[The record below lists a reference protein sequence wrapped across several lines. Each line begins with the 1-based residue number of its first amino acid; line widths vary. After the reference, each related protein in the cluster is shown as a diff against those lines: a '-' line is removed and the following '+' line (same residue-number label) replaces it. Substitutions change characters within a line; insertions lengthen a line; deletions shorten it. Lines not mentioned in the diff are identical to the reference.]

1 MREFF
6 ENMVSQEK
14 KVRMMQEEYHR
25 IKQSL
30 DISGI
35 RYENTGTTSG
45 SKKTDGMAEVIA
57 EMVDFENEMKQ
68 EESKLAVM
76 RLKATVAISKL
87 TDDNEREV
95 LRRWYLLQQA
105 EQKIRHDMGY
115 SQSMVYEFR
124 KRGFKHLETSE

>member
-35 RYENTGTTSG
+35 SYENTGATSG
-45 SKKTDGMAEVIA
+45 SKKTDRMAEVIA
-57 EMVDFENEMKQ
+57 EIVDFENEMKQ

-105 EQKIRHDMGY
+105 EEKIRHDMGY

>member
-105 EQKIRHDMGY
+105 DEKIRNDMGY

>member
-6 ENMVSQEK
+6 ENIVSQEK

-105 EQKIRHDMGY
+105 EEKIRHDMGY

>member
-35 RYENTGTTSG
+35 SYENTGATSG
-45 SKKTDGMAEVIA
+45 SKKTDRMAEVIA
-57 EMVDFENEMKQ
+57 EIVDFENEMKQ

-95 LRRWYLLQQA
+95 LRR
-105 EQKIRHDMGY
+105 
-115 SQSMVYEFR
+115 
-124 KRGFKHLETSE
+124 

>member
-95 LRRWYLLQQA
+95 LRRWYLLKQA
-105 EQKIRHDMGY
+105 EEKIRHDMGY

>member
-68 EESKLAVM
+68 EESKLAIM

-105 EQKIRHDMGY
+105 EEKIRHDMGY

>member
-1 MREFF
+1 MRELF

-105 EQKIRHDMGY
+105 EEKIRHDMGY

>member
-35 RYENTGTTSG
+35 SYENTGATSG

-105 EQKIRHDMGY
+105 EEKIRHDMGY
-115 SQSMVYEFR
+115 SQSMIYEFR

>member
-105 EQKIRHDMGY
+105 EEKIRHDMGY
-115 SQSMVYEFR
+115 TQSMVYEFR

>member
-35 RYENTGTTSG
+35 RYENIGATSG

-105 EQKIRHDMGY
+105 EEKIRHDMGY

>member
-1 MREFF
+1 MRDFF

-105 EQKIRHDMGY
+105 EEKIRHDMGY

>member
-105 EQKIRHDMGY
+105 EEKIRHNMGY

>member
-35 RYENTGTTSG
+35 RYENTGTTS
-45 SKKTDGMAEVIA
+45 
-57 EMVDFENEMKQ
+57 
-68 EESKLAVM
+68 KLAVM

-105 EQKIRHDMGY
+105 EEKIRHDMGY

>member
-105 EQKIRHDMGY
+105 EEKIRHDMGY

>member
-105 EQKIRHDMGY
+105 EEKIRHDMGY

-124 KRGFKHLETSE
+124 KCGFKHLETSE

>member
-35 RYENTGTTSG
+35 RYENTGATSG

-105 EQKIRHDMGY
+105 EEKIRNDMGY
-115 SQSMVYEFR
+115 SQSMIYEFR

>member
-35 RYENTGTTSG
+35 SYENTGATSG
-45 SKKTDGMAEVIA
+45 SKKTDRMAEVIA
-57 EMVDFENEMKQ
+57 EMVDFENEVKQ

-105 EQKIRHDMGY
+105 EEKIRHDMGY

>member
-35 RYENTGTTSG
+35 SYENTGATSG
-45 SKKTDGMAEVIA
+45 SKETDRMAEVIA

-95 LRRWYLLQQA
+95 LRRWYLLQQS
-105 EQKIRHDMGY
+105 EDKISNAIGY
-115 SQSMVYEFR
+115 SRTMIYEFR
-124 KRGFKHLETSE
+124 KRGLKHLKTSD

>member
-1 MREFF
+1 
-6 ENMVSQEK
+6 
-14 KVRMMQEEYHR
+14 MMQEEYHR

-105 EQKIRHDMGY
+105 EEKIRHDMGY

>member
-76 RLKATVAISKL
+76 RSKATVAISKL

-105 EQKIRHDMGY
+105 EEKIRHDMGY

>member
-35 RYENTGTTSG
+35 RYENTGATSG

-57 EMVDFENEMKQ
+57 EMVDFESEMKQ

-95 LRRWYLLQQA
+95 LCRWYLLQQA
-105 EQKIRHDMGY
+105 EEKIRHDMGY

>member
-35 RYENTGTTSG
+35 RYENTGATSG

-76 RLKATVAISKL
+76 RLKATVTISKL

-105 EQKIRHDMGY
+105 EEKIRNDMGY

>member
-35 RYENTGTTSG
+35 SYENSGATSG
-45 SKKTDGMAEVIA
+45 SNA
-57 EMVDFENEMKQ
+57 
-68 EESKLAVM
+68 S
-76 RLKATVAISKL
+76 
-87 TDDNEREV
+87 
-95 LRRWYLLQQA
+95 
-105 EQKIRHDMGY
+105 
-115 SQSMVYEFR
+115 
-124 KRGFKHLETSE
+124 